1 MNKCNAG
8 EEVPDGEQIHCTALA
23 RSHHVNGTRVHS
35 ISKVGGNV
43 QKMVKASGDTSD
55 AVMDL
60 KGIKN
65 NLAGIEERLRRE
77 ELKQM

>member
-1 MNKCNAG
+1 
-8 EEVPDGEQIHCTALA
+8 
-23 RSHHVNGTRVHS
+23 
-35 ISKVGGNV
+35 
-43 QKMVKASGDTSD
+43 MVKASGDTSD